1 MIRPPPTST
10 LFPYTTLFRSRGGR
24 QPGRHDGQRLPPHR
38 EAHDARVQTIEPLRE
53 RQIPS
58 AALFSLFDRPPLA
71 KFIYRIY
78 SIESVPLVTLRVD
91 DKMKHE
97 MDRLEG
103 INWSEILRGTIREVL
118 DRETRRNRLEAARSM
133 DRLRRKARPG
143 WDSTAF
149 IRGVRDSRY
158 GPGRHRR

>member
-1 MIRPPPTST
+1 
-10 LFPYTTLFRSRGGR
+10 
-24 QPGRHDGQRLPPHR
+24 
-38 EAHDARVQTIEPLRE
+38 
-53 RQIPS
+53 
-58 AALFSLFDRPPLA
+58 
-71 KFIYRIY
+71 
-78 SIESVPLVTLRVD
+78 PLVTMRVD

-133 DRLRRKARPG
+133 DRLRRRARPG

-158 GPGRHRR
+158 GPGRHRRELRRARRRAGMSAVHRGRHSPETRSARCADHSHPRLSRTGLAIALDGLVEDLTGRIREQIRESLPVRRETHLDGARIP